1 MGMHLH
7 LRHQGEAKRLP
18 KPIQEYMKKRFMLSD
33 SYLKMLRCV
42 EYEGIVG
49 EKQVRRFSI
58 FGINE
63 SDNKPVMIK
72 TKSDLD
78 KNPKMVLFEGY
89 IDKAGKAYAADRRSP
104 KTGKKTPTQKTE
116 NLLTNEK
123 GQG

>member
-1 MGMHLH
+1 
-7 LRHQGEAKRLP
+7 
-18 KPIQEYMKKRFMLSD
+18 MKKRFLLSD
-33 SYLKMLRCV
+33 SYLKMLRCI

-63 SDNKPVMIK
+63 SDNTPVTIK
-72 TKSDLD
+72 TKNDLD
-78 KNPKMVLFEGY
+78 KNPKMILFEGY

-104 KTGKKTPTQKTE
+104 KTGKKSLTQKTE
-116 NLLTNEK
+116 NLKNEK

>member
-7 LRHQGEAKRLP
+7 LPHHSEAKRLP

-33 SYLKMLRCV
+33 SYLRTLRCV
-42 EYEGIVG
+42 EYEGVVG

-63 SDNKPVMIK
+63 SDNKPAVIK

-78 KNPKMVLFEGY
+78 KDPTMILFEGY
-89 IDKAGKAYAADRRSP
+89 IDKAGKAYVADRRSP
-104 KTGKKTPTQKTE
+104 KTGKKKLTQKTE
-116 NLLTNEK
+116 NLLKNEK
-123 GQG
+123 G

>member
-1 MGMHLH
+1 
-7 LRHQGEAKRLP
+7 
-18 KPIQEYMKKRFMLSD
+18 MLSD
-33 SYLKMLRCV
+33 SYLKMLRCF

-63 SDNKPVMIK
+63 SDDKSVVVKIK
-72 TKSDLD
+72 NDLD
-78 KNPKMVLFEGY
+78 KNPKMILFEGY

-104 KTGKKTPTQKTE
+104 KTGKKTSIQK
-116 NLLTNEK
+116 NDNQIINEK

>member
-7 LRHQGEAKRLP
+7 LRHQDEARRLP

-33 SYLKMLRCV
+33 SYLKALRCV
-42 EYEGIVG
+42 EYEGTVG

-63 SDNKPVMIK
+63 SDDKHIAIK

-78 KNPKMVLFEGY
+78 KNPKIILFEGY
-89 IDKAGKAYAADRRSP
+89 IDKDGKAYAADRRSP
-104 KTGKKTPTQKTE
+104 KTGKKPSI
-116 NLLTNEK
+116 
-123 GQG
+123 